1 MDNLNKLMDLT
12 RQVQALVEAGDW
24 GEAAALEQS
33 RKPLV
38 EAFLSSGPSQSE
50 LARAGEVFEKVV
62 AIDARM
68 LVRIGKQRK
77 DALLEMRDERGA
89 SEAARAYLAHAVTD
103 PGR

>member
-1 MDNLNKLMDLT
+1 MDNLKKLMDLT
-12 RQVQALVEAGDW
+12 RQVQALVEAGEW
-24 GEAAALEQS
+24 SEAAALEHS

-68 LVRIGKQRK
+68 LARIGKQRK
-77 DALLEMRDERGA
+77 TALLEMRAERGA
-89 SEAARAYLAHAVTD
+89 GEAARAYLANAVPD
-103 PGR
+103 PVR